1 MLFAGF
7 PMSKAQDPAG
17 YAITQSLTRLTVL
30 THGASESLIIAEFLL
45 ARV

>member
-7 PMSKAQDPAG
+7 PMSKAQDPAE

-30 THGASESLIIAEFLL
+30 THGPSESLIIVEFVL